1 MSGLSFLSYH
11 TTAADL
17 TRSRITDL
25 EIRQGPM
32 GNQLYSTTR
41 YDGQITAWALGP
53 TTISANES
61 ITYRQPDI
69 AGTAPGLGFV
79 QTTSGMSVLY
89 GGGVS
94 AGLTLVAP
102 DQTGGFAGATSLG
115 TLTGFPGDL
124 QHITT
129 VALANGTQA
138 VFGGLAKAAGVG
150 CVLISPAGA
159 ITGSAVEN
167 SATAAHAGAICAT
180 ATAQI
185 GGKVFLYTACSLNP
199 GVTAWEVGATGTLTA
214 RANLGGDNGLWIST
228 PSGMEVATVGG
239 ETYLIVAGS
248 GSSSLSIVRLGAN
261 GQMTVTDHVL
271 DDLGSR
277 FSQVSALEVVEIA
290 GRAYVLAGGS
300 DDGLSVF
307 QLLPG
312 GRLLAMAHI
321 ADTAQMGL
329 AKLSAIAAA
338 TVGEDLDIFAASAL
352 ETGITR
358 LRFDPGPLGLSLA
371 ATPQGGA
378 LSGAALNDLLAG
390 GAGADSLSGGSGD
403 DILMD
408 GAGADTLTGGAG
420 ADIFVMSADGSQDT
434 ITDFALGVDRIDLS
448 SWGMLRSLAQLSIVA
463 TATGMR
469 ISFGAEVLVVN
480 SSTGGSL
487 NPALLRDSDVI
498 NLTRLSV
505 LAVEEAPP
513 LATPGPDLITG
524 TSGAD
529 SIDGLAGNDTIRG
542 ADGNDTLIGGEG
554 NDSLEGG
561 AGNDS
566 LIGGLGNDTLI
577 GGDGDDS
584 LQDAGGINRMEG
596 GQGQDTLTGGAQN
609 DHLLGGA
616 GNDLLFGQLGDD
628 WLLGEDG
635 NDTLYGDDGAD
646 LLEGGAGNDSLF
658 GGAGRD
664 TLHGG
669 DGADRL
675 EGGDGDNF
683 LFGGAGADALIGG
696 SGRDVLDGGTG
707 NDTMSGGLGNDRYI
721 VDSSGDV
728 ILGEIGYSQGGGIDS
743 VESWV
748 SFALTSN
755 LEILR
760 LLGSANINGTGTWA
774 PEAIVGNS
782 GNNILDGSRGFD
794 QLNGKAGNDT
804 LIGGHG
810 LDWLVG
816 EAGADVFLY
825 REVADSGVGQANR
838 DLINGFQRGL
848 DKIDLSAIDADPDVA
863 GNQAFVFLGAGR
875 FTGQGFGEVRNWTW
889 GSGFSLTEIDVDGN
903 GTADMQIFI
912 NQVSMLG
919 ADDFIL

>member
-1 MSGLSFLSYH
+1 
-11 TTAADL
+11 
-17 TRSRITDL
+17 
-25 EIRQGPM
+25 M

-41 YDGQITAWALGP
+41 YDGQITAWNLGP
-53 TTISANES
+53 STISANES

-69 AGTAPGLGFV
+69 AGTMPGLGFV
-79 QTTSGMSVLY
+79 QTSSGLNVLY

-94 AGLTLVAP
+94 GGLTLVAP
-102 DQTGGFAGATSLG
+102 DQTGGFASFTSLG
-115 TLTGFPGDL
+115 ALTGFAGDL
-124 QHITT
+124 QHLTT
-129 VALANGTQA
+129 VSLANGTQA
-138 VFGGLAKAAGVG
+138 VFGGLAKAEGVG
-150 CVLISPAGA
+150 CVMISSSGTM
-159 ITGSAVEN
+159 IGSAVET
-167 SATAAHAGAICAT
+167 SSLAAHAGAVCAT

-185 GGKVFLYTACSLNP
+185 GGKSFLYTACSLNP
-199 GVTAWEVGATGTLTA
+199 GVTAWEVGANGALTA
-214 RANLGGDNGLWIST
+214 RTNLGAEEGLWIAT
-228 PSGMEVATVGG
+228 PSGMKTATVGG
-239 ETYLIVAGS
+239 QTYLIVAGS
-248 GSSSLSIVRLGAN
+248 GSSSLSIVRLGSA
-261 GQMTVTDHVL
+261 GEMTVTDHVL

-277 FSQVSALEVVEIA
+277 FAQVSAVEVVELA
-290 GRAYVLAGGS
+290 GRTYVLAGGS

-371 ATPQGGA
+371 ATSLGGSLA
-378 LSGAALNDLLAG
+378 GAGLNDLLAG
-390 GAGADSLSGGSGD
+390 GAGADLLSGGSGD

-420 ADIFVMSADGSQDT
+420 ADVFVLSADGAQDT
-434 ITDFALGVDRIDLS
+434 ITDFAMGVDRIDLS
-448 SWGMLRSLAQLSIVA
+448 SWGMIRSAAQLTMVA

-469 ISFGAEVLVVN
+469 ISFGSEVLVVN

-487 NPALLRDSDVI
+487 NPALLRDSDLI

-505 LAVEEAPP
+505 LTVEDPLP
-513 LATPGPDLITG
+513 LATPGPDLILGTG
-524 TSGAD
+524 SD
-529 SIDGLAGNDTIRG
+529 ESIDGLAGNDTIRG
-542 ADGNDTLIGGEG
+542 GAGNDTLLGGDG
-554 NDSLEGG
+554 NDLLEGE

-566 LIGGLGNDTLI
+566 LVGGLGNDILI
-577 GGDGDDS
+577 GGDGDDI
-584 LQDAGGINRMEG
+584 LQGSAGINRLEG
-596 GQGQDTLTGGAQN
+596 GLGQDTLTGGTQN

-635 NDTLYGDDGAD
+635 NDTIYGDDGAD
-646 LLEGGAGNDSLF
+646 RLEGGLGNDSLF

-664 TLHGG
+664 TLDGG

-683 LFGGAGADALIGG
+683 LFGGAGADILIGG

-728 ILGEIGYSQGGGIDS
+728 ITGETGYSQGGGIDS

-748 SFALTSN
+748 SFALKSN

-760 LLGSANINGTGTWA
+760 LQGSANINGTGTWA

-825 REVADSGVGQANR
+825 REVADSGIGQANR
-838 DLINGFQRGL
+838 DLINGFERGL

-863 GNQAFVFLGAGR
+863 GNQAFAFIGSGR
-875 FTGQGFGEVRNWTW
+875 FTGSGFGEVRNWTW

-903 GTADMQIFI
+903 GATDMQIFI
-912 NQVSMLG
+912 NQVSVLG